1 MCIHDELGRFI
12 MAGTTWR
19 EPCLHIHEGEAW
31 SLLSALQFVVSLGL
45 QHVIFVVD
53 CKVVV
58 DKVSKCLA
66 DLSQIGLPS

>member
-19 EPCLHIHEGEAW
+19 EPCLHIQEGEAW

-53 CKVVV
+53 CKVVA